1 VHAARLALEAR
12 RRRGFAPGWPRAEL
26 TPERRLAILA
36 AALPG
41 ASLKTSTV
49 TTGED
54 VEPVDETGPGYR
66 IEEQAGITRATAVT
80 ANGGVRVTRVVSSRL
95 PGVARVVTERLPV
108 WRRPFRR

>member
-1 VHAARLALEAR
+1 
-12 RRRGFAPGWPRAEL
+12 GWPRAEL
-26 TPERRLAILA
+26 TPDRRLAVLA

-41 ASLKTSTV
+41 ASLKTSTL

-66 IEEQAGITRATAVT
+66 IEERAGMTRATAIT
-80 ANGGVRVTRVVSSRL
+80 PNGGGVRVTRVVSSRL
-95 PGVARVVTERLPV
+95 PGVARAVAERLPV